1 MHKFV
6 SAGLAGSIALTV
18 GSCSSNADKNVVITL
33 PPEPFS
39 TAEAPATEQPF
50 DAKTAPL
57 VPQVAAPEYI
67 PGLIQATNG
76 DERARQVQ
84 RGIDS
89 QKRSDPF
96 ASLPLERQQPSTD
109 TYRPSA
115 PPIRRSPTQTKR
127 IPRLIQQRPT
137 IAYRPN
143 FPFSRQFPVKPDVT
157 VPPLTPRTRITA
169 VKPKRTTPLLPNQS
183 TPFVRTL
190 PPLPSA
196 NLANA
201 VEVSGVVV
209 VGSVVH
215 AIVKAPNEANSRHIR
230 VGQRLSDGQVLVKRI
245 ELNARTEPVVIFEEN
260 GVEVSRAIG
269 ESGTFPSAIL

>member
-6 SAGLAGSIALTV
+6 SAGLAGSIAFTV
-18 GSCSSNADKNVVITL
+18 GSCSSNAGKDVVITL
-33 PPEPFS
+33 PPEPSS

-57 VPQVAAPEYI
+57 VPQVASPEYI

-115 PPIRRSPTQTKR
+115 PPIRQSSTRTRR

-157 VPPLTPRTRITA
+157 VPPLTTPRTRITA
-169 VKPKRTTPLLPNQS
+169 LNPKRTTPFPPNQS
-183 TPFVRTL
+183 TPFISTL
-190 PPLPSA
+190 PPLPA
-196 NLANA
+196 TNLANA
-201 VEVSGVVV
+201 VEISGVVV
-209 VGSVVH
+209 VGSVAH
-215 AIVKAPNEANSRHIR
+215 AIVKAPNEANSRHIQ
-230 VGQRLSDGQVLVKRI
+230 VGQRLSNGQVLVKRI
-245 ELNARTEPVVIFEEN
+245 ELNAGTEPVVIFEEN
-260 GVEVSRAIG
+260 GIEVSRAIG
-269 ESGTFPSAIL
+269 